1 MARQRRPIPIDERPL
16 IAWDRLY
23 DKARP
28 NGVGVMVFSPDHLVV
43 AAPKNCRGRVRL
55 TDFDDE
61 PYSVK
66 EVRQFFDIG
75 RDYMWA
81 IDPDERGYF
90 SAHVE
95 DATGTI
101 VFSCNNEEDDEDG
114 GIAHG
119 ELWLT
124 VDGFMRHVHDVAG
137 LTDYLRDIACIG
149 PLDTV
154 VSTSDFQRRVDS
166 LEARHR
172 GTGSLGRLDGPRPH
186 DRPAA

>member
-1 MARQRRPIPIDERPL
+1 MARQRRPIPIDKRPL
-16 IAWDRLY
+16 IPWDCLY

-28 NGVGVMVFSPDHLVV
+28 KGPGVMIFSPDHLVME
-43 AAPKNCRGRVRL
+43 APKNNRGRVRL
-55 TDFDDE
+55 TDFDDA

-66 EVRQFFDIG
+66 EVRRCFDIA

-81 IDPDERGYF
+81 IDLDERGYF

-95 DATGTI
+95 DSTGTI
-101 VFSCNNEEDDEDG
+101 VFSCNNEEEDGDG

-124 VDGFMRHVHDVAG
+124 ADGFMRHIHDVAG
-137 LTDYLRDIACIG
+137 LTDYLRHIACIG

-154 VSTSDFQRRVDS
+154 VGASDFQRRVDT
-166 LEARHR
+166 LEARHL
-172 GTGSLGRLDGPRPH
+172 GTGHPNRP
-186 DRPAA
+186 DALRPAA